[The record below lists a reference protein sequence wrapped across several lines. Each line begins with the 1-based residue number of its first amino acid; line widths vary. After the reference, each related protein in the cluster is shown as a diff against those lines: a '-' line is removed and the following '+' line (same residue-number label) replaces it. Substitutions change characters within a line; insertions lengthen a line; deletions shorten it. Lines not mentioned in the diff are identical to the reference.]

1 MSAVKAN
8 AKAEAKQAKVL
19 APKEGTILDRG
30 YSAYQG
36 RYTPEASRWKVIAGR
51 MLRMSARQWWAILIM
66 IATVVP
72 LLYGGVS
79 MWIMSKI
86 IAMAPSGAP
95 VASPDS
101 FVMLPWGTMT
111 LAFLIALFAGA
122 GQVADDTR
130 AGAFQF
136 YFARPVTR
144 DQYLVGKVVP
154 VLVLTMFIA
163 LMPALLLSLL
173 RLALLPSGAEVVK
186 KLPLVGATLIIGTVE
201 SLVLAV
207 PAVAI
212 SSLSRRRAYVQGG
225 YAILYLLPWIVG
237 GIFSKVTRS
246 AWPTLLSVPAHL
258 ENLARFVYRQPLGE
272 GERALPVWISAA
284 FVALLIAGGFALLRK
299 RLASVEVVAS

>member
-1 MSAVKAN
+1 MTKASAT
-8 AKAEAKQAKVL
+8 AKQAKVT

-30 YSAYQG
+30 YTPYQG
-36 RYTPEASRWKVIAGR
+36 RYTPEASRWQVIASR

-66 IATVVP
+66 VATVIP
-72 LLYGGVS
+72 LLVS
-79 MWIMSKI
+79 AVQMWIMSKLF
-86 IAMAPSGAP
+86 AMAPPGIA
-95 VASPDS
+95 VTSPDTY
-101 FVMLPWGTMT
+101 VMLPWGTMT

-136 YFARPVTR
+136 YFARPLTR
-144 DQYLVGKVVP
+144 DQYLVGKVMP
-154 VLVLTMFIA
+154 VVVMTMFIA
-163 LMPALLLSLL
+163 LLPALLLSLL

-201 SLVLAV
+201 ALVLAI

-212 SSLSRRRAYVQGG
+212 SALSRRRGYVQGG

-237 GIFSKVTRS
+237 GMFSKITRS
-246 AWPTLLSVPAHL
+246 AWPTLFSIPAHL

-284 FVALLIAGGFALLRK
+284 FVALLVAGSLALLRK

>member
-1 MSAVKAN
+1 MTKASAN
-8 AKAEAKQAKVL
+8 AAKPAKL
-19 APKEGTILDRG
+19 TAPKEGTILDRG
-30 YSAYQG
+30 YTPYAG

-51 MLRMSARQWWAILIM
+51 MLRMSARQWWAILIL
-66 IATVVP
+66 IATVIP
-72 LLYGGVS
+72 LLVAAVQ

-86 IAMAPSGAP
+86 YAMAPPGVQ

-154 VLVLTMFIA
+154 VVVLTMFIA
-163 LMPALLLSLL
+163 LVPALLLSLL
-173 RLALLPSGAEVVK
+173 RLALLPSGAEVLK
-186 KLPLVGATLIIGTVE
+186 KLPLVGATLLIGALE
-201 SLVLAV
+201 SLVLAI

-225 YAILYLLPWIVG
+225 YAILYLLPWILG
-237 GIFSKVTRS
+237 GIFVKVTRS
-246 AWPTLLSVPAHL
+246 AWPALLSVPAHL
-258 ENLARFVYRQPLGE
+258 ENLARFVYRQPLPE

-284 FVALLIAGGFALLRK
+284 FVALLVGGSLALLRK
-299 RLASVEVVAS
+299 RLSSVEVIAS

>member
-1 MSAVKAN
+1 MSTKAQLKR
-8 AKAEAKQAKVL
+8 AKL
-19 APKEGTILDRG
+19 APAAKEGAILDRG
-30 YSAYQG
+30 YTPYTG
-36 RYTPEASRWKVIAGR
+36 RYTPDAARWKVIAAR
-51 MLRMSARQWWAILIM
+51 MLRMSARQWWAILLL
-66 IATVVP
+66 IATVIP
-72 LLYGGVS
+72 LLVAAVQ
-79 MWIMSKI
+79 MWIMSKLY
-86 IAMAPSGAP
+86 AMAPPG
-95 VASPDS
+95 VEVTSPDH

-154 VLVLTMFIA
+154 VVVLTMFIA
-163 LMPALLLSLL
+163 LVPALLLSLL
-173 RLALLPSGAEVVK
+173 RLALLPSSAEVVK

-201 SLVLAV
+201 ALALAI

-237 GIFSKVTRS
+237 GIFVKVTRS
-246 AWPTLLSVPAHL
+246 AWPALFSVPAHL
-258 ENLARFVYRQPLGE
+258 ENLARFVYRQPLAE

-284 FVALLIAGGFALLRK
+284 FVAALVAGSLALLRK
-299 RLASVEVVAS
+299 RLASVEVIAS